1 MEPRVFSSEGFCR
14 FGQALANHSPA
25 VQAAAAGR
33 LERVLSCSLEEAG
46 QWIVLRSPHT
56 GYGKTHM
63 LTRMQQHLRGSHG
76 FVPLT
81 IDPDGALDLE
91 QLWRVIED
99 RSGRPSP
106 EFSPL
111 TGFDLLARRL
121 LARGLEPLVSSG
133 VVPTRDSAATIES
146 LKKRP
151 LETFDFRDSQAAI
164 ARWSREH
171 AAELLPRIAATL
183 SDEAGIGYGSTLRW
197 LHALFEY
204 ANATGDEIA
213 RLGILSARAPE
224 VATLLG
230 LLGLLQRVVLIFDEA
245 DVAHYQPFA
254 ARRLIHVCSRIRQA
268 APRADVVI
276 AMNQDTWTTAFE
288 RGLGEATMD
297 RIQSCLIDL
306 QPLTRA
312 EAAAL
317 LHLDTRADEIDAMM
331 ADLGEVVLTPR
342 RVLGWMHEHE
352 KVAKTEETVT
362 VLEPDDGVFAP
373 LD

>member
-14 FGQALANHSPA
+14 FGQSLANHSPA
-25 VQAAAAGR
+25 VQVAAAGR
-33 LERVLSCSLEEAG
+33 LERVLGCSLEEAG

-56 GYGKTHM
+56 GYGKTHL

-76 FVPLT
+76 FVPLV

-106 EFSPL
+106 EFAPL

-121 LARGLEPLVSSG
+121 LARGLEPLVTSG
-133 VVPTRDSAATIES
+133 VVPTRDSAATVDS

-151 LETFDFRDSQAAI
+151 LETFDFRDSQAVI
-164 ARWSREH
+164 ARWTREH
-171 AAELLPRIAATL
+171 AAELLPRIAAAL
-183 SDEAGIGYGSTLRW
+183 SDEAGTGYGATLRW

-204 ANATGDEIA
+204 ANATGDELH
-213 RLGILSARAPE
+213 RLEGLSVRSLE

-230 LLGLLQRVVLIFDEA
+230 LLGLLQRVVLVFDDA

-254 ARRLIHVCSRIRQA
+254 ARRLIHACARIRQA

-276 AMNQDTWTTAFE
+276 AMNHDTWATAFE
-288 RGLGEATMD
+288 RGLGEAAMD

-312 EAAAL
+312 EVAAL
-317 LHLDTRADEIDAMM
+317 LHLDARADEIDAMM
-331 ADLGEVVLTPR
+331 ADLGDILLTPR
-342 RVLGWMHEHE
+342 RVLSWMHEHE
-352 KVAKTEETVT
+352 KVVKNEEPVT
-362 VLEPDDGVFAP
+362 VLESDGGVFAP